1 MSDAGGIFWLHSFLP
16 FLQRFLEMTVGRST
30 RRRSQTLLLS
40 RKEEG
45 RTPARTS
52 RLIKTI
58 VRRRKK
64 SLSW

>member
-30 RRRSQTLLLS
+30 RRR
-40 RKEEG
+40 KEEG